1 MIAVSVF
8 QTYSDVSSVTSREAT
23 ALAGLYR
30 DVSSYPQPIR
40 EKLQAGLRIYTEY
53 VINEAW
59 PLQRRGEVPSGGVEL
74 VDRFQA
80 DLVSFEP
87 TTEGQKILH
96 AETLSAY
103 NKMIDARRARLDSVR
118 TSLPNVM
125 WLLIL
130 AGAAISLIATYFF
143 KVDDARLHA
152 ILVTLLAMFIGLV
165 IFMILAFD
173 RPYRGDLGLGAEPY
187 QLVYD
192 QLMKK

>member
-1 MIAVSVF
+1 MSVF